1 MNLKRH
7 YVIELGYLRKQ
18 FNLNYRQLAE
28 GVGNKTNCT
37 YLNMARGLTFAEGDD
52 QLFPYDQSLLVAVQ
66 FPLAAPYLAKK
77 TMNSSSTKRKGKGHR
92 FPYKLHAMLDGA
104 EESLYVP
111 IVSWNAD
118 GRSFTIHD
126 RDALMQQVAPLYFQQ
141 THFRSFVSK
150 ECCILSL
157 CCSRCS

>member
-37 YLNMARGLTFAEGDD
+37 YLNMAGGLTFAEGDD

-66 FPLAAPYLAKK
+66 SPLAAPHNFCQNNEFFLHKE
-77 TMNSSSTKRKGKGHR
+77 KRKG
-92 FPYKLHAMLDGA
+92 
-104 EESLYVP
+104 
-111 IVSWNAD
+111 
-118 GRSFTIHD
+118 
-126 RDALMQQVAPLYFQQ
+126 APLSIQA
-141 THFRSFVSK
+141 T
-150 ECCILSL
+150 CDA
-157 CCSRCS
+157 